1 MPNPLENGQGL
12 IFMKVGLHAS
22 ESLEDIVKRKRL
34 EFEAA
39 GSIFWGYGGSSCHPR
54 TMVQPFGKSMQEEGK
69 HLLII
74 MNEMNSKHAAP
85 PVAATHYSEDG
96 VDWEAVPRG
105 IEVRGSR
112 FALVL
117 DELRL
122 DEFEVNLNDFEVGLG
137 QSRGKVAS
145 EYLKGQNDKGCL
157 IYHEPHVP
165 PPPEER
171 IVKRIGLIARVKPPF
186 AVFLKN

>member
-1 MPNPLENGQGL
+1 MSNLIHDGQGV

-22 ESLEDIVKRKRL
+22 ETLEDIIRRKQR
-34 EFEAA
+34 EYEEA

-54 TMVQPFGKSMQEEGK
+54 TMVQPFGKSMDEAGK

-85 PVAATHYSEDG
+85 PVAASHYSEDG
-96 VDWEAVPRG
+96 VNWDQVPSG
-105 IEVRGSR
+105 VEVRGSR

-117 DELRL
+117 DELKL
-122 DEFEVNLNDFEVGLG
+122 DEFEIDLSDFEVGLG
-137 QSRGKVAS
+137 QSRGKKAS
-145 EYLKGQNDKGCL
+145 EYVKGQNDKGCL
-157 IYHEPHVP
+157 IYREDSIP

-171 IVKRIGLIARVKPPF
+171 VVKKIGLVARVKAPY
-186 AVFLKN
+186 AVFLK

>member
-1 MPNPLENGQGL
+1 MPNPLENGQGV

-22 ESLEDIVKRKRL
+22 ESLEDIVKRKRR
-34 EFEAA
+34 EYEEA

-85 PVAATHYSEDG
+85 PVAATHYSKDG

-137 QSRGKVAS
+137 QSRGKAAS

-165 PPPEER
+165 PPPEEQ